1 MTDRQ
6 DDDRDGDEALGDAE
20 RQAAVFTHT
29 RRARR
34 KEIAEDYVELIDDL
48 IEANGEARLVEIAR
62 RMGVTHMT
70 ASKAVARLQRDGLV
84 TTRPYRSIFL
94 TGKGRQMALRSRRR
108 HQIVLDFLKTIG
120 VSDETARR
128 DAEGIEHH
136 VSEETLRAFTRI
148 SEGDRAASPP
158 RAERRAHSI
167 TQHGQQR
174 IDPYAWLRAENWQD
188 AMRDPSV
195 LPDDIRAHLEAE
207 NEHARAVM
215 APLRDL
221 QERLAQ
227 EMRARIK
234 EDDTTAPAPDGPF
247 SYYTRFVTGGEHPR
261 FCREDGEGEETV
273 LLDGNRLA
281 EGQPYCRI
289 AACAHSPDHRLIAY
303 TVDLSGSEDYR
314 LAFRDAETGAD
325 LADRVERTAGG
336 VVWAND
342 SRTVFYT
349 VRDDNARPRWVYR
362 RCLGGEPE
370 LVYEEPDPGFFLNVG
385 KTQSDRFIVLDSHDH
400 TAGEIRLVDA
410 DRPESPPRLMAARRP
425 DVEYTLGDR
434 GQQLLILANDR
445 EAEDFRI
452 AAAPLDAPDPA
463 GWEDLVPHKPGC
475 LILQMLLF
483 RDWIVRLER
492 EDGLP
497 RIAVRALDSG
507 EEHAIAFDEEAYSL
521 GIVPGFEYETDIL
534 RFAYA
539 SPTTPAHVYDYDM
552 ARRTRRLLRKQEVP
566 SGHDPE
572 AYRTRRLSATAP
584 DGEAVPVTL
593 LYRADLE
600 FSSPPPCLL
609 YGYGAYGMSIP
620 AGFSTS
626 RLSLVDRGFVYAIAH
641 IRGGTDRGY
650 RWYRTGK
657 LAGKTNSF
665 DDFIAAGRHLAAE
678 GYAGGIVAHGG
689 SAGGMLVGAAT
700 NRAPDLFRAVL
711 AEVPFVDVLNT
722 MSDPTLPLTPPEWP
736 EWGNPIEEEEAFRRI
751 AAYSPYENVAATPYP
766 DIFATAGV
774 SDPRVTYWE
783 PAKWIAALRDTAE
796 GDPVLL
802 LRTNMTAGHGGASG
816 RFETLHELAELYA
829 FALSRFGITD

>member
-6 DDDRDGDEALGDAE
+6 DDDRDGDESLEDAE

-34 KEIAEDYVELIDDL
+34 KELAEDYVELIDDL
-48 IEANGEARLVEIAR
+48 IEATGEARLVEIAR

-70 ASKAVARLQRDGLV
+70 ASKTVGRLQRDGLV

-94 TGKGRQMALRSRRR
+94 TGKGRKMALRSRRR

-148 SEGDRAASPP
+148 SEAGSAVSPP
-158 RAERRAHSI
+158 RAERRPLSI
-167 TQHGQQR
+167 TQHGQER

-195 LPDDIRAHLEAE
+195 LPDDIRKHLEAE
-207 NEHARAVM
+207 NQYTRTVLE
-215 APLRDL
+215 PLRDL
-221 QERLAQ
+221 QERLRQ
-227 EMRARIK
+227 EMRGRIK

-247 SYYTRFVTGGEHPR
+247 AYYTRFVAGAEHPL
-261 FCREDGEGEETV
+261 FCRRDSDGAETV
-273 LLDGNRLA
+273 LLDGNLLA

-289 AACAHSPDHRLIAY
+289 AACLQSPDHRLIAY
-303 TVDLSGSEDYR
+303 TVDLSGSEDYT
-314 LAFRDAETGAD
+314 LAFRDARTGAD
-325 LADRVERTAGG
+325 LGDRIERTAGG

-349 VRDDNARPRWVYR
+349 LRDDNARPRWVYR
-362 RCLGGEPE
+362 HRLGGEPE
-370 LVYEEPDPGFFLNVG
+370 LVYEEPDPGFFLDVG
-385 KTQSDRFIVLDSHDH
+385 KTESRRFVLLHSHGH
-400 TAGEIRLVDA
+400 TSGEIRLVDA
-410 DRPESPPRLMAARRP
+410 DQPESPPRLVAARRA
-425 DVEYTLGDR
+425 DVEYSLSDR
-434 GQQLLILANDR
+434 GERLLILANDR
-445 EAEDFRI
+445 GAEDFRI
-452 AAAPLDAPDPA
+452 ASAPLDAPDPEA
-463 GWEDLVPHKPGC
+463 WEDLVPHRPGC
-475 LILQMLLF
+475 LILKLLLF

-492 EDGLP
+492 ENGLP
-497 RIAVRALDSG
+497 RIVVRAAASG
-507 EEHAIAFDEEAYSL
+507 EEHTVAFDEEAYSL
-521 GIVPGFEYETDIL
+521 GILAGFEHATDTL

-539 SPTTPAHVYDYDM
+539 SPTTPTHVYDYDM
-552 ARRTRRLLRKQEVP
+552 AGRTRRLLRKQEVP
-566 SGHDPE
+566 SGHDP
-572 AYRTRRLSATAP
+572 ADYRTRRLTAAAP

-600 FSSPPPCLL
+600 FSPPPPCLL
-609 YGYGAYGMSIP
+609 YGYGAYGISIP

-665 DDFIAAGRHLAAE
+665 DDFIAAGRHLMAE

-689 SAGGMLVGAAT
+689 SAGGLLVGAAA
-700 NRAPDLFRAVL
+700 NRAPELFRAVL

-736 EWGNPIEEEEAFRRI
+736 EWGNPIEDEEAFQRI
-751 AAYSPYENVAATPYP
+751 AAYSPYENVTPAPYP

-783 PAKWIAALRDTAE
+783 PAKWIAALRETAE
-796 GDPVLL
+796 DDPVLL

-816 RFETLHELAELYA
+816 RFETLNELAELYA
-829 FALSRFGITD
+829 FALGCFDIND